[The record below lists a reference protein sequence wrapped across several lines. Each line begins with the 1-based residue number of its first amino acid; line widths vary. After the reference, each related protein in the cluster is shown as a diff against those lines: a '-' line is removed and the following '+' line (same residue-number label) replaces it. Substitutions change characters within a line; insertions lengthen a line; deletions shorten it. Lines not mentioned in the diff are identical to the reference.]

1 MRKFLPILM
10 AIIGLAGGAGA
21 GFMLRP
27 AAEAHDPATTET
39 GEVAATNDLAAEA
52 GTDSHAAP
60 PAEDSGHGDGGHGAP
75 LGHEYVKLNN
85 QFVVPVMEGG
95 DIAALVILSISLE
108 VTPGSTE
115 SVYAMEPK
123 LRDIFLRVLFDHAN
137 AGGFRGAFT
146 QSNTMDVLRSAL
158 REAATATLG
167 RALSDV
173 LIIDIVRQDT

>member
-1 MRKFLPILM
+1 MHKLLPILM
-10 AIIGLAGGAGA
+10 ASVGLAGGVGA

-27 AAEAHDPATTET
+27 AADFHGQAAGPSGPTDGQGGEAVATD
-39 GEVAATNDLAAEA
+39 GLAATAVE
-52 GTDSHAAP
+52 G
-60 PAEDSGHGDGGHGAP
+60 GGHGENGPGAA

-85 QFVVPVMEGG
+85 QFIVPVIEGG

-146 QSNTMDVLRSAL
+146 QSNNMDVLRSAL
-158 REAATATLG
+158 REAAGATLG
-167 RALSDV
+167 QALSDV
-173 LIIDIVRQDT
+173 LIVDIIRQDT

>member
-1 MRKFLPILM
+1 
-10 AIIGLAGGAGA
+10 
-21 GFMLRP
+21 
-27 AAEAHDPATTET
+27 
-39 GEVAATNDLAAEA
+39 
-52 GTDSHAAP
+52 
-60 PAEDSGHGDGGHGAP
+60 
-75 LGHEYVKLNN
+75 
-85 QFVVPVMEGG
+85 
-95 DIAALVILSISLE
+95 VILSISLE

-158 REAATATLG
+158 REAAAATLG
-167 RALSDV
+167 KALSDV